1 MWAGNMGEDGST
13 RLGSSCHGGADEPSQ
28 GTAALRRASSTE
40 VGDLVRRWKGRTDRM
55 MRARLVRVC
64 YMEGAVCDTSVTCMG
79 YTGRQIDRRRDRES
93 TPNRAEE
100 VQTCPRIAKRP

>member
-1 MWAGNMGEDGST
+1 VGGG
-13 RLGSSCHGGADEPSQ
+13 HGGGWLNQVGELV
-28 GTAALRRASSTE
+28 LR
-40 VGDLVRRWKGRTDRM
+40 GKGRTDRV

-93 TPNRAEE
+93 APDRAEE